1 MIFWT
6 PFTEG
11 NALIIYMA
19 VALVV
24 HATGY
29 SLFAVPYMAMPP
41 EIAPSYD
48 ARLKLMS
55 FRTAFIAIGQGTS
68 LALTSWLINSG
79 GGGMEGYRT
88 MSLVMAIIAFGAMM
102 TCFIVTRNAPTGIA
116 TQRTHKANWN
126 DFKAMLT
133 NRPLVMLMGAKLTQY
148 LSFGIFVPCMLLFML
163 NVLGVGY
170 VGQINLTIAQNLA
183 MLCATPIWLR
193 IGRKIGKKNA
203 YMIAVSL
210 MAAECASW
218 LITGP
223 QVTMLGIWIRGAI
236 FGFGSCGSMLMSSSM
251 LPDAMEY
258 DRLRTGLRREG
269 VFASLY
275 AIVEKSGWAIG
286 AAFTGLFLAASGYI
300 STSHGNLVTQPEDV
314 TWALYLCVGV
324 LPALLFSAGLLL
336 ISGYKLDP
344 GMLEEERQKAVAKG
358 LI

>member
-1 MIFWT
+1 MTASPSTGI
-6 PFTEG
+6 PYRYDDLS
-11 NALIIYMA
+11 ALYVNCTLKPSPQLSHTQGLIDRSRA
-19 VALVV
+19 VMDAAGVTTDLIR
-24 HATGY
+24 
-29 SLFAVPYMAMPP
+29 AVDHD
-41 EIAPSYD
+41 IAPGVHPDMTEHGFATD
-48 ARLKLMS
+48 AWPGLYER
-55 FRTAFIAIGQGTS
+55 
-68 LALTSWLINSG
+68 
-79 GGGMEGYRT
+79 
-88 MSLVMAIIAFGAMM
+88 VMAADI
-102 TCFIVTRNAPTGIA
+102 
-116 TQRTHKANWN
+116 
-126 DFKAMLT
+126 
-133 NRPLVMLMGAKLTQY
+133 LV
-148 LSFGIFVPCMLLFML
+148 
-163 NVLGVGY
+163 
-170 VGQINLTIAQNLA
+170 LA
-183 MLCATPIWLR
+183 GPIWLR